1 MRATERQRSAG
12 GVCARS
18 GPLGTG
24 RQLADYE
31 ARPDGVDAECA
42 LCVRLG
48 PDLEPSYSFVA
59 ANTWQRTGVR
69 TGTLALCG
77 SRRSI
82 HPCCASIGVGMA
94 ESAWPRR
101 RAHIRA
107 CSYICPAWHAAG
119 VFVSA
124 RHRFPVQIWLGRA
137 HAIGVCVCVARH
149 RDDAAFRCI
158 RRLGYHLQGVAETL
172 PALHTQMN
180 STGSMHATA
189 ITGDGRWDS
198 GVQRMR

>member
-1 MRATERQRSAG
+1 MRCAG
-12 GVCARS
+12 A
-18 GPLGTG
+18 
-24 RQLADYE
+24 AD
-31 ARPDGVDAECA
+31 P
-42 LCVRLG
+42 
-48 PDLEPSYSFVA
+48 
-59 ANTWQRTGVR
+59 
-69 TGTLALCG
+69 
-77 SRRSI
+77 SI
-82 HPCCASIGVGMA
+82 HVAHPSD
-94 ESAWPRR
+94 SAWPRR

-137 HAIGVCVCVARH
+137 HAIGVCVMARH

-189 ITGDGRWDS
+189 ITGNGRWDS
-198 GVQRMR
+198 GCSVWGRSRRCGCDCLRNFFVRPPRVGLGDLPQSTDCRKRRGLLFRVNGVGNGRAQRLRIRSS